1 MDNSVAVID
10 DDPDILETLSSALSD
25 EGLEVRSYKEGQ
37 DAVRALRQ
45 KPAGVA
51 IVDIKMPGM
60 DGLEVLRQL
69 RKFGD
74 LPIVFLTSKD
84 AEVDELVGLRMGAD
98 DYIRKPVSTRLVIER
113 VRSLLRR
120 LELLESGN
128 ERTIHYGELR
138 LSPGTHRCHWRG
150 SSIDLTVTEFL
161 VLQSL
166 ALHPG
171 HVRQREQIMRSAYGE
186 HIYVDDRTIDSHIKR
201 LRRKFRH
208 VDRNFAEIETLYGIG
223 YRYRE
228 ASGGETGHDEF
239 PRVTEGLLHD

>member
-1 MDNSVAVID
+1 MDHSVAVID
-10 DDPDILETLSSALSD
+10 DDPDILQTLGGALLD
-25 EGLEVRSYKEGQ
+25 EGLEVRSYKDGQ

-45 KPAGVA
+45 KPTGVA

-60 DGLEVLRQL
+60 DGLEVLKQL

-120 LELLESGN
+120 LELLESGS
-128 ERTIHYGELR
+128 ERTIYYGELR
-138 LSPGTHRCHWRG
+138 LNPGTHRCCWRG
-150 SSIDLTVTEFL
+150 LSVDLTVTEFL

-186 HIYVDDRTIDSHIKR
+186 NIYVDDRTIDSHIKR
-201 LRRKFRH
+201 LRRKFKQ
-208 VDRNFAEIETLYGIG
+208 VDQDFAQIETLYGIG

-228 ASGGETGHDEF
+228 APGGEMVQDQL
-239 PRVTEGLLHD
+239 PRAAEGLL